1 MRISGILTPNEK
13 QNQINRSTHSH
24 FFSLKKQTSG
34 EELKVSEKD
43 VGEESDEDVKGDVK
57 GN

>member
-13 QNQINRSTHSH
+13 QIYRSTHSH
-24 FFSLKKQTSG
+24 FFSLKKQISG

-57 GN
+57 DN